1 MLLVVLLLVLLV
13 VLLLVESS
21 GVAILGSGLV
31 FLLDWG
37 YDTHQTKI
45 IEIHVSKATY
55 MNKDYLHICLA
66 RGFLCCIDFTNNVA
80 NITRLAKMFSI
91 RILHFV
97 CLSFS

>member
-1 MLLVVLLLVLLV
+1 M
-13 VLLLVESS
+13 ESS

-55 MNKDYLHICLA
+55 MNKDYVHFYICLA

-80 NITRLAKMFSI
+80 KITRLAKMSSI

>member
-1 MLLVVLLLVLLV
+1 MISLVAGGETPPYTALQVVLLTVLLEV
-13 VLLLVESS
+13 VLPVLLEVVLPVESS

-55 MNKDYLHICLA
+55 MNKDYVHY
-66 RGFLCCIDFTNNVA
+66 TY
-80 NITRLAKMFSI
+80 S
-91 RILHFV
+91 
-97 CLSFS
+97 